1 MIQVVLLES
10 SNSIMLFSQLTRR
23 SRMDVHV
30 NYDNMIDF
38 MRADLENDMAYS
50 KIINA
55 AKKSIESQGKN
66 FAEEFE
72 KWKKEREV

>member
-1 MIQVVLLES
+1 MAA
-10 SNSIMLFSQLTRR
+10 
-23 SRMDVHV
+23 HV

-50 KIINA
+50 KIISA